1 MNRRPSPSG
10 FTVLEMMAAVS
21 IICILVGIYYVMI
34 DSYKAR
40 RSDEL
45 AAKALM
51 QAARAQEEFFA
62 KEHYY
67 FDAQVSGETGDTYL
81 TTPEGTRTAVLV
93 PRGVALSL
101 KTTDKDRREF
111 EGAAFYVGSEVIHTY
126 RSRNGKISTSVRGK
140 EETG

>member
-1 MNRRPSPSG
+1 MKRSPSHAG
-10 FTVLEMMAAVS
+10 ITVLEMMAAVS
-21 IICILVGIYYVMI
+21 IICILVGTYYVMT
-34 DSYKAR
+34 DSYNAR

-67 FDAQVSGETGDTYL
+67 FDAQINGESGDAFL
-81 TTPEGTRTAVLV
+81 TTPDGNRTSVLV
-93 PRGVALSL
+93 PRGVALSV
-101 KTTDKDRREF
+101 KTKDKERREF
-111 EGAAFYVGSEVIHTY
+111 EGSAFYVGSDLVHTY
-126 RSRNGKISTSVRGK
+126 RSRTGKISTSVRGK